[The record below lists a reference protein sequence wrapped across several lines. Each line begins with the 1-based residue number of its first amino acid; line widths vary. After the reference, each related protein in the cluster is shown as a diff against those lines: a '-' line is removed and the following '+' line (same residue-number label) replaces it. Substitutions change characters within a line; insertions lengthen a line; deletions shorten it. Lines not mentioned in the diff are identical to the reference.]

1 MEALNLGTLVY
12 VLKVDSHMV
21 NAGSEVPTK
30 YT

>member
-1 MEALNLGTLVY
+1 MEAINLGTLVY
-12 VLKVDSHMV
+12 VLVDSHMV